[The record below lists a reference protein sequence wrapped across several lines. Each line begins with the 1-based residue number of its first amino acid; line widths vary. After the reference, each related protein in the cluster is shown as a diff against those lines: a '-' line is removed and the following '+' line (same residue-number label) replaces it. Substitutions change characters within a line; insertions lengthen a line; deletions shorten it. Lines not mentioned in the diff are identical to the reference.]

1 MRNDARRGRRKSS
14 KSPSIRSRKH
24 PQPKSPFARPRTH
37 SSAPCPPP
45 RPARPAA
52 KPKASAPV
60 PPAVERERLASQ
72 FKILANFTKDWD
84 LFGLARQTRWCRRLP
99 KKLTPLLFL
108 QSTVLLLTRS
118 SASLVAWASLAGLF
132 GNLSLSK
139 QALWERLRAP
149 AVDFL
154 AAVLARCLGQRLLDS
169 APASVP
175 EALKAFGRVL
185 IQDSTCL
192 SLPSRLARFFPGSS
206 NQRGTRRG
214 QLKIQ
219 CTLDLLTHRF
229 VAFALSSFRRNDQAA
244 AHDILEV
251 LRPGDLVLRDLGYFV
266 PRSLRRIG
274 EAGAFFLSRLRSD
287 VRLEDPSTGRELD
300 LLRALRRHGQ
310 LDCLVRLGCGGCS
323 WTLRL
328 VALPLPPEV
337 AAERRRKARRNRDR
351 RCNPRE
357 RTLALMGWSIFV
369 TNVPA
374 RQMSA
379 RTVAQVYGL
388 RWRVET
394 LFKAWKSGLHLE
406 RVPGGGR
413 YALEAAIYGQLIL
426 ISILALLWPMDER
439 ASGSFSL
446 IRFVGLVADN
456 LFALISCVAQSD
468 FWQRF
473 AIQVQTH
480 ARYDSRR
487 RPNFMEIFAGLS

>member
-1 MRNDARRGRRKSS
+1 MPDA
-14 KSPSIRSRKH
+14 
-24 PQPKSPFARPRTH
+24 A
-37 SSAPCPPP
+37 
-45 RPARPAA
+45 
-52 KPKASAPV
+52 
-60 PPAVERERLASQ
+60 ERERLASQ
-72 FKILANFTKDWD
+72 FKILTDFTKDWD
-84 LFGLARQTRWCRRLP
+84 LLRLARQTRWCRRLP

-274 EAGAFFLSRLRSD
+274 EAGAFFLSRWRSD
-287 VRLEDPSTGRELD
+287 VRLEDPYSGRELD

-426 ISILALLWPMDER
+426 ISILALLWPMDEH

-468 FWQRF
+468 FRQRF
-473 AIQVQTH
+473 ATQIQTH

>member
-14 KSPSIRSRKH
+14 KSPSLRSRKH
-24 PQPKSPFARPRTH
+24 PQPKSPSARPRTR

-45 RPARPAA
+45 RPARPARPAA
-52 KPKASAPV
+52 KRKASTPV
-60 PPAVERERLASQ
+60 PDAAERERLASQ
-72 FKILANFTKDWD
+72 FKILTDFTKDWD
-84 LFGLARQTRWCRRLP
+84 LLRLARQTRWCRRLP

-169 APASVP
+169 APAPVP
-175 EALKAFGRVL
+175 AALKAFGRVL

-287 VRLEDPSTGRELD
+287 VRLEDPSTGSEGWGH
-300 LLRALRRHGQ
+300 RRQPG
-310 LDCLVRLGCGGCS
+310 
-323 WTLRL
+323 T
-328 VALPLPPEV
+328 
-337 AAERRRKARRNRDR
+337 AR
-351 RCNPRE
+351 
-357 RTLALMGWSIFV
+357 
-369 TNVPA
+369 
-374 RQMSA
+374 
-379 RTVAQVYGL
+379 
-388 RWRVET
+388 
-394 LFKAWKSGLHLE
+394 
-406 RVPGGGR
+406 
-413 YALEAAIYGQLIL
+413 
-426 ISILALLWPMDER
+426 
-439 ASGSFSL
+439 
-446 IRFVGLVADN
+446 
-456 LFALISCVAQSD
+456 
-468 FWQRF
+468 
-473 AIQVQTH
+473 
-480 ARYDSRR
+480 
-487 RPNFMEIFAGLS
+487 